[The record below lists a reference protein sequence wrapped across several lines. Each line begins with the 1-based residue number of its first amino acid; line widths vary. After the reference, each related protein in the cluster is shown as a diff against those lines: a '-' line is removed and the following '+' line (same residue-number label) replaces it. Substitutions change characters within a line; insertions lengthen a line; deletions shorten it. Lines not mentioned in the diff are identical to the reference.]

1 MPAMVKRGAQP
12 GNLNALKN
20 GFYSRQFRELEN
32 ADLSQVSEGLKD
44 EILMLRVFI
53 RRMFELASDENGDLE
68 QMAGCL
74 NALGMASTRLANL
87 LRTDQKLSVDRSEFA
102 GSLSQALSETITALS
117 KPDRRKGVNSHG

>member
-44 EILMLRVFI
+44 EILCCGFSCRAHCS
-53 RRMFELASDENGDLE
+53 ELANYENGDLE
-68 QMAGCL
+68 QMAAVSMPWAWHPPG
-74 NALGMASTRLANL
+74 
-87 LRTDQKLSVDRSEFA
+87 
-102 GSLSQALSETITALS
+102 
-117 KPDRRKGVNSHG
+117 